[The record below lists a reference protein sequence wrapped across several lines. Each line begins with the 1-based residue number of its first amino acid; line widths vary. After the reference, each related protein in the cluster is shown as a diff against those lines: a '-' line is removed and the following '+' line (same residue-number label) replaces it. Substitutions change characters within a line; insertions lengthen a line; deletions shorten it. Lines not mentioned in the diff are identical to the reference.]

1 VRGSGL
7 LRFARN
13 DVPERA
19 HRRSLL
25 WPTLWSAFGLLLL
38 LGLGT
43 WQVQR
48 LSWKEGLIAQR
59 NAALA
64 AAPVPLPKTLD
75 EARPL
80 EFHPVRADGQFLN
93 DRELY
98 LNAQS
103 LKGDQGFHIV
113 TPFRL
118 ESGTIVMVDRGFV
131 PTEKQPPAT
140 RAQGEI
146 AGPTTVVGLLRLPE
160 PPGWFTPPNEPA
172 KNSWFSID
180 LAAMAQAAGVATAL
194 PFYIDANAG
203 PNPGGWPQ
211 GGQTIT
217 ELPNNHLQYA
227 ITWYA
232 LAAAL
237 VVVYIRFAQ
246 RRLRGQ

>member
-1 VRGSGL
+1 MTT
-7 LRFARN
+7 
-13 DVPERA
+13 
-19 HRRSLL
+19 HRSLF
-25 WPTLWSAFGLLLL
+25 WPTLWSALGLLLL

-48 LSWKEGLIAQR
+48 LHWKEGLIAER
-59 NAALA
+59 NAALT
-64 AAPVPLPKTLD
+64 AAPVSLPRTL
-75 EARPL
+75 ESSRAL
-80 EFHPVRADGQFLN
+80 EFHPVRAEGEFLN
-93 DRELY
+93 GRELD

-103 LKGDQGFHIV
+103 QSGAPGFHVI

-118 ESGTIVMVDRGFV
+118 ADGTTVLIDRGFV
-131 PTEKQPPAT
+131 PTER
-140 RAQGEI
+140 RAPESRAGGEI
-146 AGPTTVVGLLRLPE
+146 AGQTTVTGLLRFPE
-160 PPGWFTPPNEPA
+160 PPGWFTPANEPQ

-180 LAAMAQAAGVATAL
+180 ISAMAQAAGVGTAL
-194 PFYIDANAG
+194 PFYIDADSS

-246 RRLRGQ
+246 RRRSES

>member
-1 VRGSGL
+1 M
-7 LRFARN
+7 RN
-13 DVPERA
+13 GVTT
-19 HRRSLL
+19 HRSLL
-25 WPTLWSAFGLLLL
+25 WPTIWSAFGLLLL

-48 LSWKEGLIAQR
+48 LYWKEGLIAER

-80 EFHPVRADGQFLN
+80 EFHPVRAEGQFLN
-93 DRELY
+93 DHELY

-103 LKGDQGFHIV
+103 LKGDAGFHIV

-118 ESGTIVMVDRGFV
+118 SDGAVIFIDRGFV
-131 PTEKQPPAT
+131 PTDHKAPAT
-140 RAQGEI
+140 RAAGEI
-146 AGPTTVVGLLRLPE
+146 AGPTAVTGLLRLPE
-160 PPGWFTPPNEPA
+160 PPGWFTPANEPA

-180 LAAMAQAAGVATAL
+180 LPAMAQAANIGAGDVGSAL
-194 PFYIDANAG
+194 PFYIDADKT
-203 PNPGGWPQ
+203 PVPGGWPQ

-217 ELPNNHLQYA
+217 DLPNNHLQYA

-232 LAAAL
+232 LAVAL
-237 VVVYIRFAQ
+237 IAIYIRFAI
-246 RRLRGQ
+246 RRRRSSS

>member
-1 VRGSGL
+1 M
-7 LRFARN
+7 
-13 DVPERA
+13 ET
-19 HRRSLL
+19 RRSLL
-25 WPTLWSAFGLLLL
+25 WPTIWSALGLLLL

-48 LSWKEGLIAQR
+48 LHWKEGLIAER

-64 AAPVPLPKTLD
+64 AAPVPLPKSL
-75 EARPL
+75 EAARAL
-80 EFHPVRADGQFLN
+80 EFHPVRAEGEFLN

-103 LKGDQGFHIV
+103 LSGAPGFHVI

-118 ESGTIVMVDRGFV
+118 ADGGIVLIDRGFV
-131 PTEKQPPAT
+131 PTER
-140 RAQGEI
+140 RAPQSRSAGEI
-146 AGPTTVVGLLRLPE
+146 ADSTAVTGLLRLPE
-160 PPGWFTPPNEPA
+160 PPGWFTPANEPQ

-180 LAAMAQAAGVATAL
+180 IAAMAQAAGTGSAL
-194 PFYIDANAG
+194 PFYIDADKT

-217 ELPNNHLQYA
+217 DLPNNHLQYA
-227 ITWYA
+227 LTWYA

-246 RRLRGQ
+246 RRRSES

>member
-1 VRGSGL
+1 L

-13 DVPERA
+13 DVEKTA
-19 HRRSLL
+19 YRSLL

-48 LSWKEGLIAQR
+48 LAWKEGLIAQR

-64 AAPVPLPKTLD
+64 AAPVPLPQTL
-75 EARPL
+75 EAARAL
-80 EFHPVRADGQFLN
+80 EFHPVRADGEFLN

-103 LKGDQGFHIV
+103 LRGDQGFHIV

-118 ESGTIVMVDRGFV
+118 EGGTVLLVDRGFV
-131 PTEKQPPAT
+131 PTDRQTPAT
-140 RAQGEI
+140 RAASEI
-146 AGPTTVVGLLRLPE
+146 AGPTSVTGLLRLPE
-160 PPGWFTPPNEPA
+160 PPGWFTPANEPN

-180 LAAMAQAAGVATAL
+180 LPAMAQAAGVGTAL
-194 PFYIDANAG
+194 PFYLDAGAA

-217 ELPNNHLQYA
+217 ELPNDHLQYA
-227 ITWYA
+227 ITWYSLAVA
-232 LAAAL
+232 LI
-237 VVVYIRFAQ
+237 VIYIRFAR
-246 RRLRGQ
+246 RRLRSES

>member
-1 VRGSGL
+1 M
-7 LRFARN
+7 
-13 DVPERA
+13 PEIVA
-19 HRRSLL
+19 RRSLL
-25 WPTLWSAFGLLLL
+25 WPTVWSAFGLLLL

-64 AAPVPLPKTLD
+64 AAPVPLPKTLA
-75 EARPL
+75 EATAL
-80 EFHPVRADGQFLN
+80 EFHPVRAEGQFLN

-103 LKGDQGFHIV
+103 LKGDQGFHVV

-118 ESGTIVMVDRGFV
+118 SDGEILFVDRGFV
-131 PTEKQPPAT
+131 PTEHEAPAPHQ
-140 RAQGEI
+140 AGDI
-146 AGPTTVVGLLRLPE
+146 DGPTAVTGLLRLPE
-160 PPGWFTPPNEPA
+160 PAGWFTPPNEPQ

-180 LAAMAQAAGVATAL
+180 LPAMAAAAHVGAAL
-194 PFYIDANAG
+194 PFYIDADATPNA
-203 PNPGGWPQ
+203 GGWPQ

-227 ITWYA
+227 ITWFA

-246 RRLRGQ
+246 RRLRSGS

>member
-1 VRGSGL
+1 M
-7 LRFARN
+7 
-13 DVPERA
+13 PEIVT
-19 HRRSLL
+19 RRSLL
-25 WPTLWSAFGLLLL
+25 WPSLWSAFGLLLL

-59 NAALA
+59 NAALE
-64 AAPVPLPKTLD
+64 AAPVPLPKTL
-75 EARPL
+75 AAATAL
-80 EFHPVRADGQFLN
+80 EFHPVRAQGQFLN
-93 DRELY
+93 DRELF

-103 LKGDQGFHIV
+103 LKGDQGFHVV

-118 ESGTIVMVDRGFV
+118 SDGTILFVDRGFV
-131 PTEKQPPAT
+131 PTEHELPA
-140 RAQGEI
+140 AHEAGAI
-146 AGPTTVVGLLRLPE
+146 DGPTAVTGLLRLPE
-160 PPGWFTPPNEPA
+160 PAGWFTPPNEPQR
-172 KNSWFSID
+172 NSWFSID
-180 LAAMAQAAGVATAL
+180 LPAMAAAAHVGTAL
-194 PFYIDANAG
+194 PFYIDADATPNA
-203 PNPGGWPQ
+203 GGWPQ

-246 RRLRGQ
+246 RRLRSAP